1 MRPREEAECRAILK
15 ALSGDALADFIIRHV
30 GRSGAQRVEGRAIA
44 ELGE

>member
-1 MRPREEAECRAILK
+1 MPGDFESPLLRPSQIL
-15 ALSGDALADFIIRHV
+15 FIRHV